1 MVLASASA
9 VSGLSQ
15 VELCSSIYGTQF
27 REEPLQF
34 LPLAE
39 CVPGDFLLDCWVWL
53 DPSTDAMLLIPLE
66 DRILD
71 TKRSEA

>member
-1 MVLASASA
+1 MALASSCA

-15 VELCSSIYGTQF
+15 VDLCRSIYGNQF
-27 REEPLQF
+27 REQPLQF

-39 CVPGDFLLDCWVWL
+39 CVPGDFLLDRWVWL

-66 DRILD
+66 DRIL
-71 TKRSEA
+71 